1 MADRHHHDH
10 DHGHDHGHPHA
21 PISDHGREP
30 SLDYLV
36 LERAL
41 RELLID
47 KGIFSADEW
56 RRQIELMDSR
66 NPAIGARIVARAWTD
81 PAFKR
86 RLLQDA
92 KKAAGELGVDTTNA
106 PEVMVVENTP
116 ARHHLI
122 TCTLCSCYP
131 KAILGIPP
139 AWYKSDAY
147 RARAVK
153 DPRGVLHEFGTDL
166 PADVEIRVMD
176 STADLRYL
184 VLPMRPAGTE
194 EMKEDEL
201 ARLVTRDSMIGVTVA
216 QAPAKVSS
224 NSTSSQKTS

>member
-1 MADRHHHDH
+1 MADLHHHD
-10 DHGHDHGHPHA
+10 HDHGHPHA

-30 SLDYLV
+30 SFDYLV

-47 KGIFSADEW
+47 KGIFTADEW

-81 PAFKR
+81 AAFKR

-92 KKAAGELGVDTTNA
+92 KKAAGELGVDTANA

-116 ARHHLI
+116 TRHHLI

-139 AWYKSDAY
+139 AWYKSEAY

-153 DPRGVLHEFGTDL
+153 DPRGVLQEFGTDL

-194 EMKEDEL
+194 GMSEDEL
-201 ARLVTRDSMIGVTVA
+201 AKLVTRDSMVGVAVA
-216 QAPAKVSS
+216 SPPSKGSP
-224 NSTSSQKTS
+224 QKTS

>member
-1 MADRHHHDH
+1 MTERQHHHDH
-10 DHGHDHGHPHA
+10 VHTGGDTHA

-30 SLDYLV
+30 SFDYLV
-36 LERAL
+36 LERAV
-41 RELLID
+41 RELLIQ
-47 KGIFSADEW
+47 KGVFTADEW

-66 NPAIGARIVARAWTD
+66 NPAVGARLVARAWVD

-86 RLLQDA
+86 RLL
-92 KKAAGELGVDTTNA
+92 AAPKEAAADLGIDTTNT
-106 PEVMVVENTP
+106 PEVAVVENTP

-153 DPRGVLHEFGTDL
+153 DPRGVLREFGTDL
-166 PADVEIRVMD
+166 APDVEIRVMD

-184 VLPMRPAGTE
+184 VLPMRPPGTE
-194 EMKEDEL
+194 SLSEAEL
-201 ARLVTRDSMIGVTVA
+201 ARLVTRDSMIGVAVA
-216 QAPAKVSS
+216 QAPEAVG
-224 NSTSSQKTS
+224 